1 MAIAP
6 AVVYERGMWRL
17 ADRGL
22 GARLGGALLCAL
34 AATLPPARALA
45 AVVFVNLGTA
55 APPSALGPF
64 AVTPYDQGPQAA
76 IPNMSNTSVI
86 PGSPIAPGTTTSFA
100 VQKRAVGDGWTSW
113 SHGYGGPVFYTVP
126 KVPPLAL
133 TIAPARAFY
142 VYVEPAAFG
151 SPFAVTVVTNG
162 GGASGP
168 VFVAAAGGAT
178 GFGFYTTAGES
189 ITTVTIDAD
198 PNAGGF
204 AFAELGLGNI
214 GVGTPSPTPTPRPPL
229 HPGGGCAVPESP
241 RPAMDWW
248 TPVAAVALWGLWRA
262 RRGRTP
268 SRPRRA

>member
-1 MAIAP
+1 
-6 AVVYERGMWRL
+6 MWRR
-17 ADRGL
+17 ADR
-22 GARLGGALLCAL
+22 RLLPRLAGALLCAL
-34 AATLPPARALA
+34 AATLPPGASRA

-55 APPSALGPF
+55 APPSTLGPF

-86 PGSPIAPGTTTSFA
+86 PGSPIPPDTTTSFA
-100 VQKRAVGDGWTSW
+100 VQKRTVGDGWTSW

-151 SPFAVTVVTNG
+151 SPFAVTVATNG

-168 VFVAAAGGAT
+168 VFVDAAGGAT

-204 AFAELGLGNI
+204 AFAELGLGNYGI
-214 GVGTPSPTPTPRPPL
+214 GTPSPTPTPRPPL
-229 HPGGGCAVPESP
+229 HPGGGCSLLERP
-241 RPAMDWW
+241 RPSLAWW
-248 TPVAAVALWGLWRA
+248 TAVAAIALWGLRRSRRA
-262 RRGRTP
+262 RTP
-268 SRPRRA
+268 RPQVPQKVR